1 MNAAQPKNLLFESLR
16 GLAAFAVLLFH
27 LWGQKQAS
35 GFSEVARFGWVGVN
49 LFFALSGFLIARS
62 VLTPEKFHFPTYA
75 KSRALRIL
83 PAYFASIVILLGIQN
98 THYLV
103 AQNWPTDL
111 ALHAGLIHAWFGD
124 GIMWSINYVYWTLS
138 HEWSFYLLMGLAAP
152 LVRRFSGSWPMV
164 VGLIAVT
171 VLVRWGWITGNW
183 TLPNGHLHPLC
194 VWEQFAFGILA
205 AALCHQW
212 QNKGKLPRDSVLLC
226 VLLVGLV
233 SVTVGLLR
241 YHVILDSIPEDK
253 LGTPT
258 SYLAILKAFG
268 KKKSIFLS
276 SQLLISFGFGC
287 VLLVAWLRGSVL
299 TKWLRF
305 TPLPWMG
312 MVSYSTYLWH
322 LPVIICIANL
332 KRRAA
337 TTPGL
342 SRWLDEPFNFVTLA
356 LVLSYLLSWI
366 SYKGLEMPYFQ
377 KREGAR

>member
-1 MNAAQPKNLLFESLR
+1 
-16 GLAAFAVLLFH
+16 
-27 LWGQKQAS
+27 
-35 GFSEVARFGWVGVN
+35 
-49 LFFALSGFLIARS
+49 
-62 VLTPEKFHFPTYA
+62 
-75 KSRALRIL
+75 
-83 PAYFASIVILLGIQN
+83 
-98 THYLV
+98 
-103 AQNWPTDL
+103 
-111 ALHAGLIHAWFGD
+111 
-124 GIMWSINYVYWTLS
+124 MWSINGVYWTLS

-171 VLVRWGWITGNW
+171 LLVRWGWITGRW

-205 AALCHQW
+205 AALTHRW
-212 QNKGKLPRDSVLLC
+212 QKAGTIPRDSVLC
-226 VLLVGLV
+226 GVLAAGLV
-233 SVTVGLLR
+233 AVCVGLLR
-241 YHVILDSIPEDK
+241 YHSILDSIPEDK

-258 SYLAILKAFG
+258 AYLAVLKAFA

-287 VLLVAWLRGSVL
+287 VLLVAWLRGSAL

-322 LPVIICIANL
+322 LPVILCLVNL
-332 KRRAA
+332 KRRAT

-342 SRWLDEPFNFVTLA
+342 SRWLDEPWSFVAVATIFTY
-356 LVLSYLLSWI
+356 VISWI
-366 SYKGLEMPYFQ
+366 SYRGLEEPYFK
-377 KREGAR
+377 KREARL